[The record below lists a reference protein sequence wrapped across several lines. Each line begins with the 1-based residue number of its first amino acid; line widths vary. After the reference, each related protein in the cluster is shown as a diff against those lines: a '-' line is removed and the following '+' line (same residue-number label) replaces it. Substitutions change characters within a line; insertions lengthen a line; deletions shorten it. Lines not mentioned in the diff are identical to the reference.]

1 MKVYQCFPGGRCK
14 ALTMSYDDGMVEDE
28 RLVGIFNENGIKG
41 TFNLNAGLLRMP
53 AERIKELYKGH
64 EVATHTYTHPTIARC
79 PLVEVAAEIL
89 KDRYTLEEITGDVV
103 CGHAYPNGSY
113 NEEIKELFRKLG
125 IAYGRVTS
133 PNPEGGMKVYALPE
147 DPLEWHPTC
156 HHKDPTLMERGKW
169 LVNNKSRHY
178 LRLMYVWGHSYE
190 FRNDNNWELIED
202 FCKLVG
208 GHEDIWYATNIEIID
223 YMEVLKHLRYSADST
238 RVYNPS
244 AKSAWLALEVDKVVE
259 VPGGACVDLNE
270 AFNGGR

>member
-1 MKVYQCFPGGRCK
+1 MKVYECFPEGKCK

-28 RLVGIFNENGIKG
+28 RLIEIFNENGIKG

-53 AERIKELYKGH
+53 AERIRELYKGH

-79 PLVEVAAEIL
+79 PLVEAAAEIL
-89 KDRYTLEEITGDVV
+89 KDRYTLEGITGDVV

-156 HHKDPTLMERGKW
+156 HHKDTTLMERGKW

-190 FRNDNNWELIED
+190 FRNDNNWELIEN

-223 YMEVLKHLRYSADST
+223 YMEVLKHLRFSADST

-244 AKSAWLALEVDKVVE
+244 AKSAWLALEVDKAVE
-259 VPGGACVDLNE
+259 IPGGVCVDLNE